1 MTVYYYLCH
10 NDDICILLSK
20 IVLYF
25 VLECVG
31 AIDGTHFSA
40 RTLSSKVHLV
50 RVSVTR
56 NTNIHGRQQVYEL
69 YILLS
74 KPCLYFCHIKP

>member
-10 NDDICILLSK
+10 KDDICILLSK

-40 RTLSSKVHLV
+40 RTLSSKISAFSEGISNPKHEYSWPPTSL
-50 RVSVTR
+50 
-56 NTNIHGRQQVYEL
+56 
-69 YILLS
+69 
-74 KPCLYFCHIKP
+74 